1 MDVHIGAWHGLH
13 LGLGSISEVGGQV
26 DSQILLS
33 HLEVGDG
40 SKHGTIV
47 IIELRSLILQSNEL
61 EALSADMAPV
71 KWSLS
76 NKVEHLLM
84 GMRIILNGWTHADDD
99 SPGGIRGE
107 NKDGVVDS
115 SELRVNNGLHL
126 MPLVHLQGVVSD
138 RSRQVSSSVSVKA
151 VTIWQL
157 RLVVL
162 TIWLDE
168 GLNMSKRLLNF
179 LLHSVYEREVTLVLL
194 SEESFGSV
202 SSLQI
207 SHLF

>member
-1 MDVHIGAWHGLH
+1 M
-13 LGLGSISEVGGQV
+13 
-26 DSQILLS
+26 
-33 HLEVGDG
+33 
-40 SKHGTIV
+40 
-47 IIELRSLILQSNEL
+47 
-61 EALSADMAPV
+61 
-71 KWSLS
+71 
-76 NKVEHLLM
+76 
-84 GMRIILNGWTHADDD
+84 
-99 SPGGIRGE
+99 
-107 NKDGVVDS
+107 
-115 SELRVNNGLHL
+115 NNGLHL
-126 MPLVHLQGVVSD
+126 MPLVHFQGVVSD

-151 VTIWQL
+151 ITIWQL

-168 GLNMSKRLLNF
+168 CLNMSKRLLNF

>member
-138 RSRQVSSSVSVKA
+138 RCRQVSSSVSVKA

-162 TIWLDE
+162 TIWLDK

>member
-1 MDVHIGAWHGLH
+1 
-13 LGLGSISEVGGQV
+13 
-26 DSQILLS
+26 
-33 HLEVGDG
+33 
-40 SKHGTIV
+40 
-47 IIELRSLILQSNEL
+47 
-61 EALSADMAPV
+61 
-71 KWSLS
+71 
-76 NKVEHLLM
+76 
-84 GMRIILNGWTHADDD
+84 
-99 SPGGIRGE
+99 
-107 NKDGVVDS
+107 
-115 SELRVNNGLHL
+115 

-162 TIWLDE
+162 TIWLDK

-202 SSLQI
+202 GSLQI